1 MKSRLMRGVAVLPIV
16 FAGPALAAS
25 PTYDWSGFYLGLNA
39 GNAWMRSSET
49 TSLPCTESPGSG
61 ALCDST
67 NPGNA
72 PLVGALG
79 SGSFSGSG
87 FSGGIGG
94 GYNWQNGQAVYGVEF
109 DAETLPGASKTATG
123 ASNGY
128 AVLAAGTPISLSS
141 SVGAGWLVTARGRIG
156 YAFDDLLVYGTGGLA
171 VTRLSTNVTYN
182 DGGTDTGSWTQAENK
197 AGWAAG
203 GGVEWA
209 LSKGW
214 SVKAEYLFVKFGS
227 VTASGAVV
235 TPANGYSN
243 AISTSADLTV
253 QLARAGINYKF

>member
-1 MKSRLMRGVAVLPIV
+1 MKSSLMRGVAVLPIL

-39 GNAWMRSSET
+39 GNAWTRSSGT
-49 TSLPCTESPGSG
+49 MSLPCTETVDTTVV
-61 ALCDST
+61 CDST

-72 PLVGALG
+72 PLVTALG
-79 SGSFSGSG
+79 TGSFSGSG

-94 GYNWQNGQAVYGVEF
+94 GYNWQTGSAVYGVEF

-123 ASNGY
+123 VSNGY
-128 AVLAAGTPISLSS
+128 SAVPAGTAITLTS
-141 SVGAGWLVTARGRIG
+141 SVGNSWLFTARGRIG
-156 YAFDDLLVYGTGGLA
+156 YAFNDVLVYGTGGLA
-171 VTRLSTNVTYN
+171 VTRLNTNVTYY
-182 DGGTDTGSWTQAENK
+182 DGVADTGSATQAENK

-227 VTASGAVV
+227 VTASGAIID
-235 TPANGYSN
+235 PNRGYSN
-243 AISTSADLTV
+243 AISTSADLTA

>member
-39 GNAWMRSSET
+39 GGDWTRSSET
-49 TSLPCTESPGSG
+49 TSLPCTEIIHNT
-61 ALCDST
+61 AVCDST
-67 NPGNA
+67 DPGNA
-72 PLVGALG
+72 PLVSALG
-79 SGSFSGSG
+79 TGSFSGSH

-94 GYNWQNGQAVYGVEF
+94 GYNWQNGPVVYGVEF
-109 DAETLPGASKTATG
+109 DAESLPGTSKSATG
-123 ASNGY
+123 VASPY
-128 AVLAAGTPISLSS
+128 AEFTGGPISLSS
-141 SVGAGWLVTARGRIG
+141 SVDPSWLVTARGRIG
-156 YAFDDLLVYGTGGLA
+156 YAFNDLLVYGTGGLA
-171 VTRLSTNVTYN
+171 VTRLSTNVTYS
-182 DGGTDTGSWTQAENK
+182 DGGFDTGTWTQSENK

-209 LSKGW
+209 LSKEW

-227 VTASGAVV
+227 VTASGAIV
-235 TPANGYSN
+235 TPAYGYSN

-253 QLARAGINYKF
+253 QIARAGINYKF